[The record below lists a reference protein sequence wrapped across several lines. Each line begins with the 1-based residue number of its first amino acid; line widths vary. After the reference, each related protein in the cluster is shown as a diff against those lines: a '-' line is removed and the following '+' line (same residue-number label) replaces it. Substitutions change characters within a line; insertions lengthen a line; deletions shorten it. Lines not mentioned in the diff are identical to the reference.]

1 MLLGG
6 LMLTL
11 SALAQEAVPFNGL
24 LLDGKGKPIRRAR
37 VYVNEDRYTQ
47 SDKQGRFGLTNVNP
61 DDTIRIRYNKHTY
74 EVPVAGKTTITVRV
88 LPDLKVESE
97 ETPSLLDYGF
107 SYVKQREYAGYD
119 SRITGEELMRTG
131 CTDILSALSGMIPGL
146 NISYDDEKGTYVVD
160 IRGSGQAADLTPLYV
175 VDEIVVPE
183 GLQDDAPEGGVHVSP
198 MSNGRYRF
206 LSGSARF
213 ERMREQGQVCMDVVL
228 SPTEKMEARISHLLD
243 ALVRG
248 DIHYLDEAES
258 YRELLGSGEW
268 NTQKLA
274 ERIGRTL

>member
-1 MLLGG
+1 MKSFMMLLGG

-11 SALAQEAVPFNGL
+11 SAFAQEAVPFNGL

-74 EVPVAGKTTITVRV
+74 EVPVAGKTTLTVRV
-88 LPDLKVESE
+88 LPDLKFESE

-175 VDEIVVPE
+175 VDEIVVPSIDHIHLNQVAYVIVMKSGNMYGSRGGNGAIVVRTKSAE
-183 GLQDDAPEGGVHVSP
+183 TVGL
-198 MSNGRYRF
+198 
-206 LSGSARF
+206 
-213 ERMREQGQVCMDVVL
+213 
-228 SPTEKMEARISHLLD
+228 
-243 ALVRG
+243 
-248 DIHYLDEAES
+248 
-258 YRELLGSGEW
+258 
-268 NTQKLA
+268 KLKP
-274 ERIGRTL
+274 